1 MANEFVARRGFISQG
16 SLTYPYTSV
25 TTTYAV
31 TANDYFV
38 NCASGTFTVSL
49 PTASGITGKLY
60 VIKNS
65 GTGVITVDPNGSE
78 TIDGSTTKTL
88 TQYNTLSIQSNGT
101 NWVISSS
108 GGDVVVNPAANRL
121 LTASGTS
128 TTNVLAQSGLTYD
141 GNKLFVYGSQSS
153 ILQVSGSSGNL
164 VEVIN
169 QTTGNLLEVGSIND
183 KPIFSVNTDGVRYIN
198 GGIITLNSSTSGTAK
213 QIAASS
219 GSALFFNYSLY
230 TPSKSAMR
238 SGTLHAV
245 WNASTVGSGQTTGA
259 TIGSTSNLTFSIEKT
274 TDYININYNNSDANA
289 YYLNFSCD
297 VIV

>member
-49 PTASGITGKLY
+49 PTAVGITGKLY

-169 QTTGNLLEVGSIND
+169 QTTGNLLEVGSVND
-183 KPIFSVNTDGVRYIN
+183 IPIFSVNTDGVKYIN
-198 GGIITLNSSTSGTAK
+198 GGRITINGSSSGIAK
-213 QIAASS
+213 QIDVNS
-219 GSALFFNYSLY
+219 GSSLFFNYSVY
-230 TPSKSAMR
+230 TGTKANMR
-238 SGTLHAV
+238 SGTLYAV
-245 WNASTVGSGQTTGA
+245 WNSSTVGSGQTTGA
-259 TIGSTSNLTFSIEKT
+259 TIGTTSNITFSIDKNAN
-274 TDYININYNNSDANA
+274 YVNINYNNTDATA
-289 YYLNFSCD
+289 YFLNFSCD
-297 VIV
+297 VVV